1 MADIRDVVIEGRMCS
16 KDLATC
22 VKYLVSVGTVPRSNS
37 DMLDLIVKMA
47 AYATHDAEP
56 FATITEARTYL
67 AGFDLG
73 NLNRS
78 ERGKRLAVRT
88 MQEESLTAEGF
99 DPVYANKRMTIKDV
113 PKTDDDWKR
122 MVANAMRAHE
132 DNLDVDNRR
141 ERMMSKEV
149 IESIKQ
155 SKQILIDKTD

>member
-1 MADIRDVVIEGRMCS
+1 MANIRDVVIEGRMS
-16 KDLATC
+16 SVDLATC
-22 VKYLVSVGTVPRSNS
+22 VKYLISKGIVPRSNS
-37 DMLDLIVKMA
+37 DMINLVVKMA
-47 AYATHDAEP
+47 AFSTHDSNAFTSIES
-56 FATITEARTYL
+56 AREYL
-67 AGFDLG
+67 AGFELG
-73 NLNRS
+73 NLNRR
-78 ERGKRLAVRT
+78 ERGKRTAVQA

-141 ERMMSKEV
+141 ERMMSEEV

>member
-1 MADIRDVVIEGRMCS
+1 MGDIRDVVIEGRMSS

-56 FATITEARTYL
+56 FETITEARQYL

-99 DPVYANKRMTIKDV
+99 DPGYAHKRMTIKDV
-113 PKTDDDWKR
+113 PQTDEDWKR
-122 MVANAMRAHE
+122 MAEQAMRMSDGVAA
-132 DNLDVDNRR
+132 VDKPS
-141 ERMMSKEV
+141 MMTDEV
-149 IESIKQ
+149 LESIKQ
-155 SKQILIDKTD
+155 SKRTLIDKTE

>member
-56 FATITEARTYL
+56 FETITEARQYL

-78 ERGKRLAVRT
+78 DRGKRIAVRAL
-88 MQEESLTAEGF
+88 QEESLTAEGF

-141 ERMMSKEV
+141 ERMMSEEV